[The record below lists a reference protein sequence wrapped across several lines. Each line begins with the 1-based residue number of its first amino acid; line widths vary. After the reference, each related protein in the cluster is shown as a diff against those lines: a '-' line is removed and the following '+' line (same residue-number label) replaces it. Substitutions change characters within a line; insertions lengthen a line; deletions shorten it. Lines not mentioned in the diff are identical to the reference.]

1 MTFPPGITVVRATPE
16 RGEKG
21 VRRPVRPC
29 PLSWRTSGEKPGVA
43 PTTSTP
49 PVRRAAATDGRKTRE
64 AQPRFGWSHGTR
76 EIRVVPLPVRRF
88 GEAFDHNGEGFAL

>member
-1 MTFPPGITVVRATPE
+1 MAFPPGITGVGATPE
-16 RGEKG
+16 RGGKG

-29 PLSWRTSGEKPGVA
+29 PLSWRISGEKPGVA

-49 PVRRAAATDGRKTRE
+49 PVRRATAARGRGPPE
-64 AQPRFGWSHGTR
+64 AQSRFAWSQGTR

-88 GEAFDHNGEGFAL
+88 REAFDHNGEGFAL